1 MTRKIEGTEARIAVI
16 ETKLDA
22 LIKSN
27 QEQSAKL
34 DMLISNYV
42 HRTEYEKDIDS
53 IRNDI
58 EKTKAETA
66 RDIEK
71 AKARSALQVWI
82 TSSLAAVLG
91 AVMAILI
98 QGYFNK

>member
-34 DMLISNYV
+34 DMLIANYV
-42 HRTEYEKDIDS
+42 HRNEYEKDIERLRMETEEKIDKLQLE
-53 IRNDI
+53 I
-58 EKTKAETA
+58 EKTKARNTVQIWLTSTFA
-66 RDIEK
+66 
-71 AKARSALQVWI
+71 ALFGVI
-82 TSSLAAVLG
+82 MT
-91 AVMAILI
+91 ILVQKYF
-98 QGYFNK
+98 QG

>member
-1 MTRKIEGTEARIAVI
+1 MAKSEIERLVVV

>member
-1 MTRKIEGTEARIAVI
+1 MAKSELERLVVV

-42 HRTEYEKDIDS
+42 HRNEYEKDIEHLRTETEEK
-53 IRNDI
+53 IGKLQLEI
-58 EKTKAETA
+58 EKTKARNTVQIWLTSTFA
-66 RDIEK
+66 
-71 AKARSALQVWI
+71 ALFGVI
-82 TSSLAAVLG
+82 MT
-91 AVMAILI
+91 ILL
-98 QGYFNK
+98 QNYFNK

>member
-1 MTRKIEGTEARIAVI
+1 MAKSELERLVVV

-22 LIKSN
+22 LIKVTN
-27 QEQSAKL
+27 EQTIKL
-34 DMLISNYV
+34 DTLISNYV
-42 HRTEYEKDIDS
+42 HRTEYEKDIDA

>member
-1 MTRKIEGTEARIAVI
+1 MAKSELERLVVV

-42 HRTEYEKDIDS
+42 HRNEYEKDIEML
-53 IRNDI
+53 RREI
-58 EKTKAETA
+58 ENTKAKTTQ
-66 RDIEK
+66 DIEK
-71 AKARSALQVWI
+71 AKARNTVQVWL
-82 TSSLAAVLG
+82 TSTL
-91 AVMAILI
+91 AILFGAI
-98 QGYFNK
+98 MTILVQKYFQG

>member
-1 MTRKIEGTEARIAVI
+1 MAKSELERLVVV

>member
-1 MTRKIEGTEARIAVI
+1 MAKSEIERLVVV

-42 HRTEYEKDIDS
+42 HRNEYEKDIE
-53 IRNDI
+53 RLRI
-58 EKTKAETA
+58 ETEEKIGKLQLE
-66 RDIEK
+66 IEK
-71 AKARSALQVWI
+71 AKARNTVQVWI
-82 TSSLAAVLG
+82 TSTFAALFGVI
-91 AVMAILI
+91 MTILVQKYF
-98 QGYFNK
+98 QG